1 MSRFVCATCDVEW
14 VADDVLPPPHVPWEE
29 WNNFQEDR
37 LEEISARDTRDISFF
52 WLTLS
57 PWFDMLHIV
66 INLIHQGVPICDIS
80 TTLLKVGRLDNVLE
94 KHRVEMKGII
104 RSPHGYQI
112 FGAIVLRIHTENTE
126 IGQDTMIHIID
137 TEPTNNNEF
146 LSSSPTYIP
155 CLPLQRGERG
165 LLLAS
170 LDPSHCLPGA
180 IMPIET
186 SLSRSARLWNYGFDN
201 RRTHPWS
208 PCDISFLRTR
218 SFVVVDESISA

>member
-1 MSRFVCATCDVEW
+1 
-14 VADDVLPPPHVPWEE
+14 
-29 WNNFQEDR
+29 
-37 LEEISARDTRDISFF
+37 
-52 WLTLS
+52 
-57 PWFDMLHIV
+57 MLHIV

-146 LSSSPTYIP
+146 LSSSPTYVP
-155 CLPLQRGERG
+155 CLPPQRGERG

-218 SFVVVDESISA
+218 SFVVVDESFSA